1 MPCWNIAG
9 CFPGRFSLLCSPE
22 RGTSGPAALFDGLG
36 SGHLDKAR
44 TSYSKAAS
52 SYQTRV
58 VSTGKRL
65 EKLTGTQQYKKL
77 LPEGRSETSDES

>member
-1 MPCWNIAG
+1 VATYAEHVEKIG
-9 CFPGRFSLLCSPE
+9 E
-22 RGTSGPAALFDGLG
+22 
-36 SGHLDKAR
+36 HLDKAR